1 MRTLRDKLVFRLS
14 QNIKLNKKSL
24 RFRKSLSEVEKLLG
38 ASNKKKK

>member
-38 ASNKKKK
+38 ASSKKKK